1 LPLEFFIAFRY
12 LLAKRKQ
19 IFISLITI
27 ISIAG
32 VALGVAALI
41 VVMSVMSG
49 FETELKSRILGNNP
63 HVVVMRYGGAIA
75 DYERVME
82 RVRKVSGVKVVAP
95 FILNQVMIAH
105 GRTVSGV
112 VFRGIDPQIDPLGVE
127 IRSQITAGSWMKTTA
142 AADPSSVHADYP
154 GIVLGSELAKN
165 LGVAV
170 GGRVRI
176 ISPVGS
182 PTPLGMVPRMKLFQV
197 EGVFSTGMYE
207 YDSSLAYVGLAA
219 AQRLFGLGKKV
230 SGISVQVADVY
241 SAGIVGKQIQKV
253 LGYPFWARD
262 WTDMNRN
269 LFSALKLERVTMF
282 VILMLVILVAAF
294 NIVSTLF
301 MVVMEKHKDIAIL
314 KTLGLPA
321 RRVMRI
327 FVWEGMI
334 VGVAGTLLGLGVGIG
349 ICEVLKHYHFINLP
363 SDIYYVTTL
372 PVNLEPFYVLLI
384 CFMSLLISFLATIYP
399 SYRASKML
407 PAEALRYE

>member
-1 LPLEFFIAFRY
+1 MFLELFIAFRY

-49 FETELKSRILGNNP
+49 FETELKSRILGNNA
-63 HVVVMRYGGAIA
+63 HVVVMRYGGAIS
-75 DYERVME
+75 DYKQVME
-82 RVRKVSGVKVVAP
+82 RVQKVPGVKSVAP
-95 FILNQVMIAH
+95 FVLNQVMIAH

-112 VFRGIDPQIDPLGVE
+112 VFRGIDPEKDPLAKDV
-127 IRSQITAGSWMKTTA
+127 RSQMTAGSFMKP
-142 AADPSSVHADYP
+142 AADTPSGGHDYP

-165 LGVAV
+165 LGASV
-170 GGRVRI
+170 GSRVRI

-197 EGVFSTGMYE
+197 EGIFSSGMYE
-207 YDSSLAYVGLAA
+207 YDSSLVYVDLAA
-219 AQRLFGLGKKV
+219 AQRLFGLDQKV
-230 SGISVQVADVY
+230 SGISVQVTDVY
-241 SAGIVGKQIQKV
+241 SAGAVGKKIQQQ

-282 VILMLVILVAAF
+282 VILMLIILVAAF

-314 KTLGLPA
+314 KTLGMPA
-321 RRVMRI
+321 KRVMRI

-334 VGVAGTLLGLGVGIG
+334 VGLMGTLLGLGAGIG
-349 ICEVLKHYHFINLP
+349 ICELLKNYHFINLP

-372 PVNLEPFYVLLI
+372 PVNLKPFYVLLI
-384 CFMSLLISFLATIYP
+384 CFVSLVISFLATIYP

>member
-1 LPLEFFIAFRY
+1 LFLELFIAFRY

-19 IFISLITI
+19 VFISLITI

-49 FETELKSRILGNNP
+49 FETELKSRILGNNA
-63 HVVVMRYGGAIA
+63 HIVVMRYGGAIS
-75 DYERVME
+75 DYKKVME
-82 RVRKVSGVKVVAP
+82 RVRKVPGVTLVAP
-95 FILNQVMIAH
+95 FVLNQVMIAH

-112 VFRGIDPQIDPLGVE
+112 VFRGVNPETDPLGKDV
-127 IRSQITAGSWMKTTA
+127 RSQITAGSFMKTTTDA
-142 AADPSSVHADYP
+142 SLGSHDYP

-165 LGVAV
+165 LGVSV

-182 PTPLGMVPRMKLFQV
+182 PTPLGMVPRMKLFHV
-197 EGVFSTGMYE
+197 EGIFSSGMYE
-207 YDSSLAYVGLAA
+207 YDSSLVYVDLAA
-219 AQRLFGLGKKV
+219 AQRLFGLDEKV
-230 SGISVQVADVY
+230 SGISVQVGDVY
-241 SAGIVGKQIQKV
+241 GAAAVGKKIQQL

-282 VILMLVILVAAF
+282 VILMLIILVAAF

-314 KTLGLPA
+314 KTLGMPA

-334 VGVAGTLLGLGVGIG
+334 VGAMGTLLGLGGGIG
-349 ICEVLKHYHFINLP
+349 ICELLKNYHFINLP

-372 PVNLEPFYVLLI
+372 PVNLKPFYVLLI

>member
-1 LPLEFFIAFRY
+1 MFLELFIAFRY

-19 IFISLITI
+19 IFISLITM

-49 FETELKSRILGNNP
+49 FETELKSRILGNNA
-63 HVVVMRYGGAIA
+63 HIVVMRYGGAIS
-75 DYERVME
+75 DYE
-82 RVRKVSGVKVVAP
+82 KVIEKVQKVPGVKLAAP
-95 FILNQVMIAH
+95 FVLNQVMIAH

-112 VFRGIDPQIDPLGVE
+112 VFRGIDLETDPLGKDV
-127 IRSQITAGSWMKTTA
+127 RSQITAGSFMKA
-142 AADPSSVHADYP
+142 AVNTSSGSHDYP
-154 GIVLGSELAKN
+154 GIILGSELAKN
-165 LGVAV
+165 LGVSV

-197 EGVFSTGMYE
+197 EGIFSSGMYE
-207 YDSSLAYVGLAA
+207 YDSSLVYVDLAA
-219 AQRLFGLGKKV
+219 AQRLFGLDEKV

-241 SAGIVGKQIQKV
+241 GAGAVGKKIQQL

-269 LFSALKLERVTMF
+269 LFSALKLEQVTMF
-282 VILMLVILVAAF
+282 VILMLIILVAAF

-314 KTLGLPA
+314 KTLGMPA

-334 VGVAGTLLGLGVGIG
+334 VGVMGTLLGLGAGIG
-349 ICEVLKHYHFINLP
+349 ICELLKNYHFINLP

-384 CFMSLLISFLATIYP
+384 CFVSLLISFLATIYP

>member
-1 LPLEFFIAFRY
+1 MFLEFFIAFRY

-49 FETELKSRILGNNP
+49 FETELKSRILGNNA
-63 HVVVMRYGGAIA
+63 HIVVMRYGGAIS
-75 DYERVME
+75 DYKNVME
-82 RVRKVSGVKVVAP
+82 RVQKVPGVKLTAP
-95 FILNQVMIAH
+95 FVLNQVMIAH

-112 VFRGIDPQIDPLGVE
+112 VFRGINPENDPLGKD
-127 IRSQITAGSWMKTTA
+127 IRSQMTAGSFMKKTA
-142 AADPSSVHADYP
+142 DTSTGSQDYP

-165 LGVAV
+165 LGVSV

-182 PTPLGMVPRMKLFQV
+182 PTPLGMVPRMKMFQV
-197 EGVFSTGMYE
+197 EGIFSSGMYE
-207 YDSSLAYVGLAA
+207 YDSSLVYVGLAA
-219 AQRLFGLGKKV
+219 AQRLFGLDEKV

-241 SAGIVGKQIQKV
+241 GAGALGKKIQQL

-269 LFSALKLERVTMF
+269 LFSALKLEQVTMF

-314 KTLGLPA
+314 KTLGMPA

-334 VGVAGTLLGLGVGIG
+334 VGVMGTLLGLGAGIG
-349 ICEVLKHYHFINLP
+349 ICELLKNYHFINLP

-372 PVNLEPFYVLLI
+372 PVNLKPFYVLLI
-384 CFMSLLISFLATIYP
+384 CFVSLLISFLATIYP

>member
-1 LPLEFFIAFRY
+1 MFLELFIAFRY

-19 IFISLITI
+19 IFISLITL

-49 FETELKSRILGNNP
+49 FETELKSRILGNNA
-63 HVVVMRYGGAIA
+63 HIIIMRYGGAIS
-75 DYERVME
+75 DYKRVLE
-82 RVRKVSGVKVVAP
+82 QVQKVPGVKAVAP
-95 FILNQVMIAH
+95 FVLNQVMIAH

-112 VFRGIDPQIDPLGVE
+112 VFRGIDPEKDPLGKEV
-127 IRSQITAGSWMKTTA
+127 RSQMTAGSFMKP
-142 AADPSSVHADYP
+142 AADTPSGSHDYP

-165 LGVAV
+165 LGVSV

-197 EGVFSTGMYE
+197 EGIFSSGMYE
-207 YDSSLAYVGLAA
+207 YDSSLVYVDLTA
-219 AQRLFGLGKKV
+219 AQRLFGLDQKV

-241 SAGIVGKQIQKV
+241 SAGAVGKKIQQQ

-282 VILMLVILVAAF
+282 VILMLIILVAAF

-321 RRVMRI
+321 KRVMRI

-334 VGVAGTLLGLGVGIG
+334 VGLLGTLLGSGAGIG
-349 ICEVLKHYHFINLP
+349 ICELLKNYHFINLP

-372 PVNLEPFYVLLI
+372 PVNLKPFYVLLI
-384 CFMSLLISFLATIYP
+384 CFVSLVISFLATIYP

>member
-1 LPLEFFIAFRY
+1 MFLELFIAFRY

-19 IFISLITI
+19 IFISLITV

-49 FETELKSRILGNNP
+49 FETELKSRILGNNA
-63 HVVVMRYGGAIA
+63 HVVVMRYGGAVS
-75 DYERVME
+75 DYQRVMKKI
-82 RVRKVSGVKVVAP
+82 RDVPGVAEVAP
-95 FILNQVMIAH
+95 FVLNQVMIAH

-112 VFRGIDPQIDPLGVE
+112 VFRGIDPENDPLGREVC
-127 IRSQITAGSWMKTTA
+127 RQLTSGSFIKEVDKSAKNKGM
-142 AADPSSVHADYP
+142 YP

-197 EGVFSTGMYE
+197 EGIFSSGMYE
-207 YDSSLAYVGLAA
+207 YDSSLVYVELSA
-219 AQRLFGLGKKV
+219 AQRLFGLDKKV
-230 SGISVQVADVY
+230 SGIAVQVVDVY
-241 SAGIVGKQIQKV
+241 HAGLVGKKIQQL

-282 VILMLVILVAAF
+282 VILLLIILVAAF
-294 NIVSTLF
+294 NIISTLF

-334 VGVAGTLLGLGVGIG
+334 IGVMGTMLGLGGGVG
-349 ICEVLKHYHFINLP
+349 ICELLKHYHFINLP

-372 PVNLEPFYVLLI
+372 PVNLKPFYVFLI
-384 CFMSLLISFLATIYP
+384 CFMSLVISFLATIYP

>member
-1 LPLEFFIAFRY
+1 MFLELFIAFRY

-49 FETELKSRILGNNP
+49 FETELKSRILGNNA
-63 HVVVMRYGGAIA
+63 HVVVMRYGGAIS
-75 DYERVME
+75 DYQKVMKKI
-82 RVRKVSGVKVVAP
+82 RNLSGVTEVAP
-95 FILNQVMIAH
+95 FVLNQVMIAH

-112 VFRGIDPQIDPLGVE
+112 VFRGIDPENDPLGQEV
-127 IRSQITAGSWMKTTA
+127 RSQLTSGSFIKDTGKTTV
-142 AADPSSVHADYP
+142 DGRNYP

-197 EGVFSTGMYE
+197 EGIFSSGMYE
-207 YDSSLAYVGLAA
+207 YDSSLVYVELTAS
-219 AQRLFGLGKKV
+219 QRLFGLDRKV
-230 SGISVQVADVY
+230 SGIAVQVADVY
-241 SAGIVGKQIQKV
+241 HAGLVGKKIQQL

-282 VILMLVILVAAF
+282 VILLLIILVAAF
-294 NIVSTLF
+294 NIISTLF

-334 VGVAGTLLGLGVGIG
+334 IGFMGTMLGLGSGIG
-349 ICEVLKHYHFINLP
+349 ICELLKHYHFINLP

-372 PVNLEPFYVLLI
+372 PVNLKPFYVFLI
-384 CFMSLLISFLATIYP
+384 CFMSLVISFLATIYP

>member
-1 LPLEFFIAFRY
+1 MFLEFFIAFRY

-49 FETELKSRILGNNP
+49 FETELKSRILGNNA
-63 HVVVMRYGGAIA
+63 HIVVMRYGGAIS
-75 DYERVME
+75 DYKTIME
-82 RVRKVSGVKVVAP
+82 RVQKVPGVKLAAP
-95 FILNQVMIAH
+95 FVLNQVMIAH

-112 VFRGIDPQIDPLGVE
+112 VFRGINRENDPLGKD
-127 IRSQITAGSWMKTTA
+127 IRSQMTAGSFMKKTA
-142 AADPSSVHADYP
+142 DTSTGSQDYP

-165 LGVAV
+165 LGVSV

-182 PTPLGMVPRMKLFQV
+182 PTPLGMVPRMKMFQV
-197 EGVFSTGMYE
+197 EGIFSSGMYE
-207 YDSSLAYVGLAA
+207 YDSSLVYVGLAA
-219 AQRLFGLGKKV
+219 AQRLFGLDEKV

-241 SAGIVGKQIQKV
+241 GAGALGKKIQQL

-269 LFSALKLERVTMF
+269 LFSALKLEQVTMF

-314 KTLGLPA
+314 KTLGMPA

-334 VGVAGTLLGLGVGIG
+334 VGVMGTLLGLGAGIG
-349 ICEVLKHYHFINLP
+349 ICELLKNYHFINLP

-372 PVNLEPFYVLLI
+372 PVNLKPFYVLLI
-384 CFMSLLISFLATIYP
+384 CFVSLLISFLATIYP

>member
-1 LPLEFFIAFRY
+1 MFLEFFIAFRY

-49 FETELKSRILGNNP
+49 FETELKSRILGNNA
-63 HVVVMRYGGAIA
+63 HIVVMRYGGAIS
-75 DYERVME
+75 DYKKVME
-82 RVRKVSGVKVVAP
+82 RVQKVPGVKLTAP
-95 FILNQVMIAH
+95 FVLNQVMIAH

-112 VFRGIDPQIDPLGVE
+112 VFRGIDPETDPLGKDV
-127 IRSQITAGSWMKTTA
+127 RSQLTAGSFMKT
-142 AADPSSVHADYP
+142 AADTSLGSHDYP

-165 LGVAV
+165 LGVSV

-197 EGVFSTGMYE
+197 AGIFSSGMYE
-207 YDSSLAYVGLAA
+207 YDSSLVYVDLAA
-219 AQRLFGLGKKV
+219 AQRLFGLDEKV
-230 SGISVQVADVY
+230 SGISVQVGDVY
-241 SAGIVGKQIQKV
+241 GAGALGKKIQQL

-282 VILMLVILVAAF
+282 VILMLIILVAAF

-314 KTLGLPA
+314 KTLGMPA
-321 RRVMRI
+321 GRVMRI

-334 VGVAGTLLGLGVGIG
+334 VGVMGTLLGLGAGIG
-349 ICEVLKHYHFINLP
+349 ICELLKNYHFINLP
-363 SDIYYVTTL
+363 
-372 PVNLEPFYVLLI
+372 
-384 CFMSLLISFLATIYP
+384 
-399 SYRASKML
+399 
-407 PAEALRYE
+407 